1 MGGIWRKYNAYFLG
15 LEKKRHIK
23 KSITK
28 LLDDAGNMITNQKD
42 ILDKSN
48 NITKRCMHQQTQKNR
63 T

>member
-28 LLDDAGNMITNQKD
+28 LLDDEGNMITNQRD
-42 ILDKSN
+42 ILDK
-48 NITKRCMHQQTQKNR
+48 IK
-63 T
+63 

>member
-1 MGGIWRKYNAYFLG
+1 MGGIWRKYNAYLLG

-42 ILDKSN
+42 ILDK
-48 NITKRCMHQQTQKNR
+48 
-63 T
+63 